1 VKVAL
6 VTTPPSVRSGIGDY
20 TYRLLPY
27 LREHC
32 DVEIFVEP
40 VHEGE
45 EWEGG
50 RVRSVLDLDP
60 RGWDQVLYQLG
71 NEHSHHF
78 MPRMVRTVGGTVM
91 QHDWVLFDMMLAGHP
106 ALVRGGLKGHL
117 LALREGGVGQTR
129 LYARNWLDRRN
140 QRNEPEL
147 VDDAPELEGTILAGW
162 HDPEENGRWTAD
174 CGYVRIPHSE
184 VREVEIDLLVDAGRR
199 VRIRQGEEV
208 LADGVE
214 GTFRASPADGDRP
227 VLGIETSGIRVTR
240 EQRRHGDSRRIGSF
254 VRRIRWRDGDEWN
267 DLDLTGLATRP
278 IRSVTLSRDRFL
290 LPFNRSVVRFADAFI
305 VHSRYLKDRILRDR
319 NAHTPVGIL
328 SHGAERLWSDE
339 DRKVRRREFGLS
351 PEWVDSFLITSFGGV
366 QLHKRIDKAM
376 EALARARRTHED
388 IRMVLAG
395 SLKCDDFEPRGYAR
409 SLGLEDAIRFTG
421 FVSAE
426 DGWSWLHAGDI
437 GLNLR
442 GPSSGGTS
450 GGIFQAFSVGRAVI
464 ASDAAEQKEL
474 PGSCVVKVPLGEG
487 EVDALARALIDL
499 RNDAARRE
507 GLETAVRDHVE
518 TECHWGVVAK
528 QYAEFLEA
536 FPRPRVTRRRLIAM
550 RVTLERNARSRSTNT

>member
-1 VKVAL
+1 
-6 VTTPPSVRSGIGDY
+6 
-20 TYRLLPY
+20 
-27 LREHC
+27 
-32 DVEIFVEP
+32 
-40 VHEGE
+40 
-45 EWEGG
+45 
-50 RVRSVLDLDP
+50 
-60 RGWDQVLYQLG
+60 
-71 NEHSHHF
+71 
-78 MPRMVRTVGGTVM
+78 
-91 QHDWVLFDMMLAGHP
+91 
-106 ALVRGGLKGHL
+106 
-117 LALREGGVGQTR
+117 
-129 LYARNWLDRRN
+129 
-140 QRNEPEL
+140 
-147 VDDAPELEGTILAGW
+147 
-162 HDPEENGRWTAD
+162 
-174 CGYVRIPHSE
+174 
-184 VREVEIDLLVDAGRR
+184 
-199 VRIRQGEEV
+199 
-208 LADGVE
+208 
-214 GTFRASPADGDRP
+214 
-227 VLGIETSGIRVTR
+227 
-240 EQRRHGDSRRIGSF
+240 
-254 VRRIRWRDGDEWN
+254 
-267 DLDLTGLATRP
+267 
-278 IRSVTLSRDRFL
+278 
-290 LPFNRSVVRFADAFI
+290 